1 MFRID
6 APTNVASLP
15 TPAAAGTAGYFRDGD
30 LATGLVGTR
39 VTADFLNAVQEE
51 LIAVILAGGLTP
63 SKTVRTQVRDAI
75 NALIST
81 AAITIASTAEA
92 QAWANNTKAVTP
104 LRLAQAFQGANQ
116 SLATSGYQKI
126 PGGLI
131 LQWGVS
137 LAVASTD
144 AVVVTLPIAAPT
156 AIMSMQATAGLSAHI
171 SGGLLNAYAAKNGAS
186 LTTIIVVNDPADTN
200 NAADIW
206 WWVVC
211 K

>member
-15 TPAAAGTAGYFRDGD
+15 APAAAGTAGYFRDGD
-30 LATGLVGTR
+30 LTTGLVGTR

-75 NALIST
+75 NQLIST

-92 QAWANNTKAVTP
+92 QAWANNTKAITP
-104 LRLAQAFQGANQ
+104 LRLAQAFQGSNQ

-137 LAVASTD
+137 LAVADQVSIT
-144 AVVVTLPIAAPT
+144 VTLPIAAPT
-156 AIMSMQATAGLSAHI
+156 AIMSLQAAIDRASFNGIHS
-171 SGGLLNAYAAKNGAS
+171 AYASKNGAS
-186 LTTIIVVNDPADTN
+186 LSTIVLSNDAYDDGDSV
-200 NAADIW
+200 DIW